1 MEANVNNLAQFVM
14 PPSDFPGLPKR
25 IQDIAEREFRME
37 EYDRMSDDIEEDF
50 EDPVEIV
57 KGVPPLTM
65 FTQGREKV
73 EDEEEE
79 ESYDGFS
86 IVDMFAK
93 ELARQKVSL
102 SSAQMSPQFF

>member
-1 MEANVNNLAQFVM
+1 
-14 PPSDFPGLPKR
+14 
-25 IQDIAEREFRME
+25 ME